1 MDSSLLSKQPSVPV
15 LRLHCTSLML
25 SLSHLLQAEAKDEA
39 EKPSESA
46 EKPTEAEKEK
56 NETTEKSEPQEEEE
70 SEGGESKTAGTDTDC
85 QSCTECSWACRNLTS
100 LLHAFH
106 CMNFVIKWAEF
117 NSYHITAHCDEKRMM
132 FGEGKNFGPSNPGLN
147 YG

>member
-1 MDSSLLSKQPSVPV
+1 MDSSLLSMQPFVPV
-15 LRLHCTSLML
+15 LHLHFTILML
-25 SLSHLLQAEAKDEA
+25 SLSHFLQAEAKDEA

-85 QSCTECSWACRNLTS
+85 QSCTECSWACLKSDTS
-100 LLHAFH
+100 LLHVFY
-106 CMNFVIKWAEF
+106 CLNFVIKWAEF
-117 NSYHITAHCDEKRMM
+117 ES
-132 FGEGKNFGPSNPGLN
+132 
-147 YG
+147 